1 MSSTDLLLDVTT
13 AAQLFHASDG
23 TGFADLI
30 IDGHRETWPLRSK
43 RFQTWL
49 RQQYYERTWDAPSPA
64 ALNAALNVLEAQ
76 AQFDGPQRKVSL
88 RIAERDGLIYLDLA
102 DAFWRCIEIGPNGW
116 RIAEDP
122 PVRFRRSAG
131 MQPLPLPVR
140 GGSIDSLAPFLNLAS
155 EDDFVLV
162 VAWLLGALQ
171 AGGPYPVL
179 AIAGEQ
185 GSAKTVLSKL
195 LRALIDP
202 SVAPVRALPRDERE
216 LFIAA
221 SNGHVLA
228 FDNLSGLPPWLSD
241 TLCRLT
247 SGGAFSTRRLF
258 TDQDEMLFAAARP
271 VILNGIE
278 DFITRPDLADRAIML
293 MLAPIAERQRRPEHA
308 LWREFERA
316 RPRILGALL
325 DAAAHGLEMLPQVR
339 LQRLPRMADFALWA
353 TACEGAFRPAGTL
366 ETAYSNNRRDAIANI
381 VDADPV
387 AALVREIMADRAQ
400 WMGSASDLLQAGTNV
415 AGNSMVGNRFGW
427 PKNPR
432 ALAGRL
438 RRAQT
443 SLRTLGIEIVFGREG
458 RLGTRTIRITAIGEN
473 QSHNTISTV
482 SDNGHGAGL
491 NHPPRGLEQAL

>member
-1 MSSTDLLLDVTT
+1 VSSTDVLLNIAT
-13 AAQLFHASDG
+13 AARLFHESDG

-30 IDGHRETWPLRSK
+30 VDAHRETWPLRSK

-49 RQQYYERTWDAPSPA
+49 RQHYYERTWDAPCPA

-76 AQFDGPQRKVSL
+76 AQFDGPQRKVSV
-88 RIAERDGLIYLDLA
+88 RIAEHDGLIYLDLA
-102 DAFWRCIEIGPNGW
+102 DEFWRCVEIGVNGW

-140 GGSIDSLAPFLNLAS
+140 GGSIEALAPFVNLTS
-155 EDDFVLV
+155 EDDFVLG
-162 VAWLLGALQ
+162 VAWLLGALR

-195 LRALIDP
+195 LRSLIDP

-221 SNGHVLA
+221 SNSYVLA

-258 TDQDEMLFAAARP
+258 TDQDEIFFAAARP
-271 VILNGIE
+271 IILNGIE
-278 DFITRPDLADRAIML
+278 DIVTRPDLADRAIL
-293 MLAPIAERQRRPEHA
+293 LTLAPIAERRRRPEHV
-308 LWREFERA
+308 LWREFELA
-316 RPRILGALL
+316 RPYILGALL
-325 DAAAHGLEMLPQVR
+325 DAAAHGLRMLPHVR
-339 LQRLPRMADFALWA
+339 LNRLPRIADFALWA
-353 TACEGAFRPAGTL
+353 TACESAYRPAGTFQA
-366 ETAYSNNRRDAIANI
+366 AYSNNRRDAVGNI
-381 VDADPV
+381 VDAEPV
-387 AALVREIMADRAQ
+387 AAHVRETMADRAQ
-400 WMGSASDLLQAGTNV
+400 WTGSAADLLQAGTN
-415 AGNSMVGNRFGW
+415 RPGW
-427 PKNPR
+427 PKSPR

-443 SLRTLGIEIVFGREG
+443 FLRTLGIEIVFGREG
-458 RLGTRTIRITAIGEN
+458 RLGTRTITITAVGETQPGN
-473 QSHNTISTV
+473 TV
-482 SDNGHGAGL
+482 SIVSRVSDKGHVAGL
-491 NHPPRGLEQAL
+491 SDPPAGLEQAL

>member
-1 MSSTDLLLDVTT
+1 VSATDVLLNIAT
-13 AAQLFHASDG
+13 AARLFHASDA

-43 RFQTWL
+43 RFQAWL

-64 ALNAALNVLEAQ
+64 ALNAALNALEAR
-76 AQFDGPQRKVSL
+76 AQFDGPQRRVSIRL
-88 RIAERDGLIYLDLA
+88 AERDGLMYLDLA
-102 DAFWRCIEIGPNGW
+102 DEFWRCIEISVNGW

-131 MQPLPLPVR
+131 MQPLPLPLR
-140 GGSIDSLAPFLNLAS
+140 GGSIEALAPFLNLAS
-155 EDDFVLV
+155 DNDFVLV
-162 VAWLLGALQ
+162 VAWLLGALR

-185 GSAKTVLSKL
+185 GSAKTVLSKF

-258 TDQDEMLFAAARP
+258 TDQDEILFTAARP
-271 VILNGIE
+271 IILNGIE
-278 DFITRPDLADRAIML
+278 DIVTRPDLADRAIL
-293 MLAPIAERQRRPEHA
+293 LTLAPIAERQRRPEHA
-308 LWREFERA
+308 LWREFELA
-316 RPRILGALL
+316 RPYILGALL
-325 DAAAHGLEMLPQVR
+325 DAAAHGLQMLPQVR
-339 LQRLPRMADFALWA
+339 LQQLPRMADFALWA
-353 TACEGAFRPAGTL
+353 TACESAIRPAGTL
-366 ETAYSNNRRDAIANI
+366 ETAYSNNRRDAIENL
-381 VDADPV
+381 VDADSV
-387 AALVREIMADRAQ
+387 AACVRELMTDRAQ
-400 WMGSASDLLQAGTNV
+400 WTGSASDLLQVGT
-415 AGNSMVGNRFGW
+415 SRTGW
-427 PKNPR
+427 PKSPR

-443 SLRTLGIEIVFGREG
+443 FLRTLGTEIAFARDGRF
-458 RLGTRTIRITAIGEN
+458 GTRIIRITAIGEN
-473 QSHNTISTV
+473 QLHDTGSTV
-482 SDNGHGAGL
+482 SRVSNNGHGAGL
-491 NHPPRGLEQAL
+491 NHPRPGLEQTL

>member
-1 MSSTDLLLDVTT
+1 MSSTDVLLNVAT
-13 AAQLFHASDG
+13 AARLFHASDG

-43 RFQTWL
+43 RFQAWL

-76 AQFDGPQRKVSL
+76 AQFDGPQRKVSVRL
-88 RIAERDGLIYLDLA
+88 AEQDGLIYLDLA
-102 DAFWRCIEIGPNGW
+102 DEFWRCVEIGPNGW

-140 GGSIDSLAPFLNLAS
+140 GGSIESLGPFLNLAS
-155 EDDFVLV
+155 ENDFVLV
-162 VAWLLGALQ
+162 VAWLLGALR

-258 TDQDEMLFAAARP
+258 TDQDEILFAAARP
-271 VILNGIE
+271 IILNGIE
-278 DFITRPDLADRAIML
+278 EVITRPDLADRAILL
-293 MLAPIAERQRRPEHA
+293 MLAPIAERQRRPETA
-308 LWREFERA
+308 LWREFELA

-325 DAAAHGLEMLPQVR
+325 DAAAHGVRMLPQVR
-339 LQRLPRMADFALWA
+339 LRRLPRMADFALWA
-353 TACEGAFRPAGTL
+353 TACESAFRPAGTL
-366 ETAYSNNRRDAIANI
+366 EAAYTSNRRDAIENV
-381 VDADPV
+381 VDADLV
-387 AALVREIMADRAQ
+387 AARVREMMADRVQ
-400 WMGSASDLLQAGTNV
+400 WA
-415 AGNSMVGNRFGW
+415 
-427 PKNPR
+427 
-432 ALAGRL
+432 
-438 RRAQT
+438 
-443 SLRTLGIEIVFGREG
+443 
-458 RLGTRTIRITAIGEN
+458 
-473 QSHNTISTV
+473 
-482 SDNGHGAGL
+482 
-491 NHPPRGLEQAL
+491 